1 MSSMKAPSPRS
12 KIELLPGAAASD
24 SGLVGEIT
32 HLVNRVYAVAEG
44 GLWVEGATGTTT
56 SEMAEAIAAWQV
68 ALAWRDGQIVGE
80 RARPAARPATRRVR
94 HAGFRPRPS
103 GRGHRPWTG
112 DLGRAAQPE
121 ACLSVMQLELLVP
134 REWTHPNKEFLHG
147 WYTRIGYRP
156 TRSTTIDG
164 HPRLAPLLATPCDLV
179 VYDKDLICHERT
191 PAGR

>member
-1 MSSMKAPSPRS
+1 M
-12 KIELLPGAAASD
+12 LVSD
-24 SGLVGEIT
+24 PAHRAEGIGRGLVT
-32 HLVNRVYAVAEG
+32 LAEQ
-44 GLWVEGATGTTT
+44 L
-56 SEMAEAIAAWQV
+56 S
-68 ALAWRDGQIVGE
+68 
-80 RARPAARPATRRVR
+80 RR
-94 HAGFRPRPS
+94 
-103 GRGHRPWTG
+103 RG
-112 DLGRAAQPE
+112 
-121 ACLSVMQLELLVP
+121 LSVMQLELLVP